1 MRISTILITAS
12 VAVMLASCSST
23 PAPVAPVQDLT
34 KPAGSG
40 MTSTPS
46 TNPAQGATTPNTVT
60 LPAETQT
67 MSPSASELTDPK
79 SALSRRS
86 VYFDFDKYEVKD
98 EFRSLLQAHASY
110 LSRNRTARM
119 LIQGNA
125 DERGSREYN
134 LALGQ
139 RRADAVKRT
148 LGLLGAGESQMESV
162 SLGKE
167 KPRCTQHTEDCF
179 AENRRADMLYSSGN
193 VKEF

>member
-1 MRISTILITAS
+1 MRISAILISAS
-12 VAVMLASCSST
+12 VALMLGGCSST
-23 PAPVAPVQDLT
+23 PAPTAPIENA
-34 KPAGSG
+34 KPATATPPSG
-40 MTSTPS
+40 PTM
-46 TNPAQGATTPNTVT
+46 NPAEGMKTPATVEVTP
-60 LPAETQT
+60 PAPA
-67 MSPSASELTDPK
+67 MVNSSSELTDPK

-98 EFRSLLQAHASY
+98 EFRSLLQAHAGY

-148 LGLLGAGESQMESV
+148 MGLLGAAESQMESV

-167 KPRCTQHTEDCF
+167 KPRCLQHTEECF
-179 AENRRADMLYSSGN
+179 AENRRADMLYASGN